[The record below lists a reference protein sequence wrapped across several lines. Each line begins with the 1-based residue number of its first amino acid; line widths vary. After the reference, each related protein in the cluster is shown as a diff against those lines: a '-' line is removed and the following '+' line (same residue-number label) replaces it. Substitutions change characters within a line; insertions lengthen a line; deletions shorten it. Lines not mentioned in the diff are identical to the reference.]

1 MGGVKLETTIVENRQ
16 SLKLCQLPMDTY
28 LQGSASISQ
37 SRAKKDEFEPE
48 KFEPK
53 RQYIG
58 NWHPPL

>member
-1 MGGVKLETTIVENRQ
+1 
-16 SLKLCQLPMDTY
+16 MDTY

-48 KFEPK
+48 KFEPE